1 MELTEQ
7 DIQRVQ
13 DTIRN
18 VSSYDFSDYSYN
30 SFCRRIEK
38 ILGDYNTTL
47 DELLRNI
54 QGNYNFM
61 EKVVRD
67 ITVNTTEL
75 FRDTDAWLKIRNILT
90 QKYAKK
96 DSLHIWHAGCSSGQ
110 EVYSM
115 MIMLC
120 ETGAFEKSSI
130 YATDINENVLRT
142 AMSGQYKYH
151 EVQDYIGNFDKVFN
165 PKLHSEDVPYI
176 DIRKYMDVNKARDY
190 VKMERS
196 LVEKPLFFK
205 HDLVSGEPIIARK
218 LDIILCRNVLIYFNH
233 DLQNKVLKFFHDN
246 LADDGCLIIGRHE
259 GMIGHVAS
267 LYDKKDSIYFK
278 RTV

>member
-13 DTIRN
+13 DTIKT

-120 ETGAFEKSSI
+120 VTGAFEKSSI

-142 AMSGQYKYH
+142 AMS
-151 EVQDYIGNFDKVFN
+151 
-165 PKLHSEDVPYI
+165 
-176 DIRKYMDVNKARDY
+176 
-190 VKMERS
+190 
-196 LVEKPLFFK
+196 
-205 HDLVSGEPIIARK
+205 
-218 LDIILCRNVLIYFNH
+218 
-233 DLQNKVLKFFHDN
+233 
-246 LADDGCLIIGRHE
+246 
-259 GMIGHVAS
+259 
-267 LYDKKDSIYFK
+267 
-278 RTV
+278 

>member
-1 MELTEQ
+1 MELSEQ
-7 DIQRVQ
+7 DIQKVQ

-38 ILGDYNTTL
+38 ILLDYGVSL
-47 DELLRNI
+47 DVLLRDI

-75 FRDTDAWLKIRNILT
+75 FRDTEAWLKIRTLLET
-90 QKYAKK
+90 KYADKE
-96 DSLHIWHAGCSSGQ
+96 SLYIWHAGCSSGQ

-120 ETGAFEKSSI
+120 EIGMIDKASI
-130 YATDINENVLRT
+130 YATDINENMLRT

-165 PKLHSEDVPYI
+165 PKVHSEAVPYV
-176 DIRKYMDVNKARDY
+176 DMRKYIEVNKQKDY

-205 HDLVSGEPIIARK
+205 HDPIIARK

-233 DLQNKVLKFFHDN
+233 NLQNKVLKFFYDN

-267 LYDKKDSIYFK
+267 LYDKKGTIYYKRSII
-278 RTV
+278 